1 MSTAGKH
8 RGPSPPEGPASPPQP
23 PVFQLTHSVKRAFRR
38 ARLRAHNSPNQGT
51 WYRGKWHTTSSLGQ
65 LPQPLHRNPRRAQPH
80 PSGWKRPV
88 PQLHVLSWN
97 ASGLSSALFQ
107 EFMAWCD
114 LQSQL
119 DIVVIQETHWHATG
133 DFCTGPWLAMHTSG
147 RDDPAGFGRCSG
159 ILFLLRRHKFQD
171 PRILELLPG
180 RLALVQ
186 ATSKQTKLPLSLI
199 GVYQHVW
206 RSGLPTSRNQELR
219 RCLWDKLDQV
229 ILTTPQRHH
238 LLACGDFNATL
249 HTEPP
254 IAGPSVVTSPS
265 GHDSDLQALMQK
277 HSMCALNT
285 WHASPA
291 GTYYSSAG
299 CTQIDYIFT
308 RQSSASLLAKYARPD
323 HGFPVGGDR
332 LSGHYPLRASLPLR
346 SFSRSQPQDSQPA
359 AAPIDLP
366 ALQAAVHS
374 ATPEACHMQSCVA
387 QRLTQV
393 DVTNLVS
400 AHKQVNRILL
410 EEAAAAFPRQ
420 APIDN
425 RVSARPEF
433 RVSARSV
440 WHLYHEL
447 KRPRV
452 CTVPEILAKW
462 RLAVQFAKAS
472 RLLKQQS
479 RHLKR
484 QFYEAQVM
492 QAEQA
497 AQRGDQRSLHLIV
510 KRLSPKQRSIVSSPR
525 RGRPPPFE
533 PGGNAAY
540 SCLQQYSSRTF
551 SAKLDDHPRL
561 PLTQALVVTAQDIT
575 TELRKLGLSKAV
587 PRHIAPSA
595 MWKLCSAE
603 LGEVL
608 SQALCAHLQPGS
620 AAQLEEDWKN
630 CFIVWIPKP
639 GKPTADVSSL
649 RPIGLSSPASKAFAG
664 SLRAHLLAGL
674 EPAMRQLPQFA
685 YAKHRGTADALVR
698 AHSHFEEVARL
709 LLETQCT
716 RFQKQ
721 AGGRTRA
728 CIGGLGLSLDLS
740 KAFDGVTRAHIY
752 QSMQSRGVS
761 SDVIT
766 LVQQLHHRAQ
776 YIYCSGSQNGFTTT
790 SNGIK
795 QGCVI
800 APYLWNYFSL
810 LFLSRLAAQ
819 RGDEWIRRV
828 LTLFADDVWGAWV
841 IRSELDLDQ
850 AVLDVSLI
858 LETLES
864 LDMTINYTKTAILLR
879 LVGRDASR
887 LRRQHTYMKAG
898 RLYLRVWV
906 HGRECGTPIKDQHEY
921 LGTVVTYR
929 HRHQR
934 NMQHRLQACAG
945 RYQGLRKLLNGSHH
959 LTEQH
964 RLWQACICTSA
975 MYAQHVVGVTSR
987 TLQQLT
993 VVLTRHLR
1001 AILRIP
1007 AHLTHVTT
1015 GDVWKRAGIPLPGW
1029 TVQHTQQQ
1037 FLAKLVSRASSTP
1050 DITTEPAAIAHVQ
1063 GQVDSLTA
1071 TLLEA
1076 AADLAKATPAPPT
1089 VNCPFCQEVF
1099 VTENA
1104 MRVHC
1109 GIQHKSVPQ
1118 HSTKTPT
1125 VFKPELHSQA
1135 GMPACRL
1142 CGRQFWRWAHLVS
1155 HIETGACRCLGGES
1169 DVRAPKSYDLAPA
1182 PVQLPPTANLGIF
1195 ADENAQ
1201 HTPLV
1206 QRSEFLNR
1214 LDRWEQ
1220 WLGIP
1225 AVRLE
1230 LAQHC
1235 VLCHF
1240 WVADSRH
1247 MKQHLNKAHLHNR
1260 PHLMQTAI
1268 NMCHS
1273 FKSHL
1278 RRDSSCIWCSH
1289 KVGAPGRHV
1298 TQCTP
1303 LVQLCLAVAHCQDVH
1318 GSPRLPSQRRGGD
1331 ICQLLAGP
1339 SRVSSQPEPT
1349 QPGQPVA
1356 EAPSPEPS
1364 VAVAESPPQPPAQPE
1379 CPPIWKAFLRSRRNS
1394 SASAQD
1400 PVRLLTRVVLQQE
1413 QTISRLRHD
1422 KGFVLFMKQGEDGT
1436 LGALMKVAREWN
1448 AQKSQDNS
1456 KVTSPL
1462 RTVLLS
1468 SMTRELLKLAQQ
1480 AVATEENKAR
1490 MVKAEWL
1497 TSASEWTYR
1506 KWNHT
1511 ERRLEVDSNR
1521 PPLQHAEIV
1530 RILTYLLENLTG
1542 EAIQRFN
1549 STVQLPKPEQKGAQM
1564 ATFGLEVSLR
1574 GQNATELYQGFER
1587 LCSNSIMSLIGVS
1600 MKKDTLPQSPA
1611 ARTLA
1616 NLYYQR

>member
-1 MSTAGKH
+1 MDSDDDGIGATLSEIEARRDQFRYTRTELPKQNSVALLPRQYKNAAIVFWQECKGRPYRKLKECFVANSVWNYWKKLSGASWPMVQQLAH
-8 RGPSPPEGPASPPQP
+8 QYLTESRRQHWANWEYQATHERRRTRRVNGGEASRTFAPGGPSIASAASRL
-23 PVFQLTHSVKRAFRR
+23 PVNAF
-38 ARLRAHNSPNQGT
+38 
-51 WYRGKWHTTSSLGQ
+51 GQ
-65 LPQPLHRNPRRAQPH
+65 TRAQPH

-410 EEAAAAFPRQ
+410 EEAAAAFPR
-420 APIDN
+420 
-425 RVSARPEF
+425 
-433 RVSARSV
+433 SV

-462 RLAVQFAKAS
+462 RLAVQFAK
-472 RLLKQQS
+472 
-479 RHLKR
+479 
-484 QFYEAQVM
+484 VM

-497 AQRGDQRSLHLIV
+497 AQRGDQRREDGHL
-510 KRLSPKQRSIVSSPR
+510 LSSQ
-525 RGRPPPFE
+525 E
-533 PGGNAAY
+533 
-540 SCLQQYSSRTF
+540 
-551 SAKLDDHPRL
+551 
-561 PLTQALVVTAQDIT
+561 DIT

-608 SQALCAHLQPGS
+608 SQ
-620 AAQLEEDWKN
+620 
-630 CFIVWIPKP
+630 
-639 GKPTADVSSL
+639 
-649 RPIGLSSPASKAFAG
+649 
-664 SLRAHLLAGL
+664 
-674 EPAMRQLPQFA
+674 
-685 YAKHRGTADALVR
+685 
-698 AHSHFEEVARL
+698 EVARL

-716 RFQKQ
+716 RFQ
-721 AGGRTRA
+721 
-728 CIGGLGLSLDLS
+728 
-740 KAFDGVTRAHIY
+740 
-752 QSMQSRGVS
+752 
-761 SDVIT
+761 
-766 LVQQLHHRAQ
+766 
-776 YIYCSGSQNGFTTT
+776 
-790 SNGIK
+790 K

-1109 GIQHKSVPQ
+1109 GIQHKSVCRPAD
-1118 HSTKTPT
+1118 SVEDNFGAGLILSLTLR
-1125 VFKPELHSQA
+1125 PEHAVVSEVKVTMFTDLHDY
-1135 GMPACRL
+1135 
-1142 CGRQFWRWAHLVS
+1142 HLND
-1155 HIETGACRCLGGES
+1155 EAE
-1169 DVRAPKSYDLAPA
+1169 
-1182 PVQLPPTANLGIF
+1182 IF
-1195 ADENAQ
+1195 ANCWQ
-1201 HTPLV
+1201 GP
-1206 QRSEFLNR
+1206 QEFL
-1214 LDRWEQ
+1214 L
-1220 WLGIP
+1220 
-1225 AVRLE
+1225 
-1230 LAQHC
+1230 
-1235 VLCHF
+1235 
-1240 WVADSRH
+1240 S
-1247 MKQHLNKAHLHNR
+1247 
-1260 PHLMQTAI
+1260 
-1268 NMCHS
+1268 
-1273 FKSHL
+1273 
-1278 RRDSSCIWCSH
+1278 
-1289 KVGAPGRHV
+1289 
-1298 TQCTP
+1298 
-1303 LVQLCLAVAHCQDVH
+1303 
-1318 GSPRLPSQRRGGD
+1318 
-1331 ICQLLAGP
+1331 
-1339 SRVSSQPEPT
+1339 
-1349 QPGQPVA
+1349 
-1356 EAPSPEPS
+1356 PSPH
-1364 VAVAESPPQPPAQPE
+1364 SPDN
-1379 CPPIWKAFLRSRRNS
+1379 RSQKNS